1 MADTAAI
8 GRKIIHVD
16 MDAFYASIEQRDRS
30 ELKGRPIAVGGSPN
44 GRGVVAAASYEARKF
59 GIRSAMPSARAA
71 KLCPDLIFVQPRFE
85 SYRAVSHQ
93 VRDIFARYTDLVEP
107 LSLDEAYLDVTA
119 NKQGLAS
126 ATLTAKAIRDD
137 IFAETGLTASAG
149 VAANKFLA
157 KVATEIN
164 KPNGQA
170 VILPEQVAEFLF
182 RLPVAKIFG
191 VGPVTERKLKSM
203 GIETAGD
210 LQRLSVEELT
220 GEFGKL
226 GQWYYDIARG
236 IDERPVSP
244 DRERKSVS
252 AEETFAEDYADLN
265 WLRGYLMRIAER
277 VAERLRK
284 NELKGRTIV
293 VKVKYDDF
301 QQVTRSRT
309 LAAAVDDLD
318 TLIRVGCEL
327 LRETE
332 AGERRVRLLGLGVSG
347 LAEPEQEETVKISP
361 QMPLPF

>member
-1 MADTAAI
+1 
-8 GRKIIHVD
+8 
-16 MDAFYASIEQRDRS
+16 
-30 ELKGRPIAVGGSPN
+30 
-44 GRGVVAAASYEARKF
+44 
-59 GIRSAMPSARAA
+59 
-71 KLCPDLIFVQPRFE
+71 
-85 SYRAVSHQ
+85 
-93 VRDIFARYTDLVEP
+93 

-119 NKQGLAS
+119 NKQGLAT
-126 ATLTAKAIRDD
+126 ATQTAKAIRDD

-164 KPNGQA
+164 KPNGQT

-182 RLPVAKIFG
+182 RLPVGKIFG
-191 VGPVTERKLKSM
+191 VGPVTERRLKNM

-210 LQRLSVEELT
+210 LQRLSVAELT

-265 WLRGYLMRIAER
+265 WLRGHLMRIAER

-347 LAEPEQEETVKISP
+347 LAEPEQEETVKMSP